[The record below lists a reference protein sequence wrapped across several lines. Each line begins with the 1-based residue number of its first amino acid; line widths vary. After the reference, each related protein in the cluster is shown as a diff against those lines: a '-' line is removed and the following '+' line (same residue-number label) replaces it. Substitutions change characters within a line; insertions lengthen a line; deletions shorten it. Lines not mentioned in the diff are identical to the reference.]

1 MFKYTYIIEYNII
14 CNDNREIKII
24 RYSSDYELTSFV
36 VNRETIANTTRSR
49 AQFFYILFNGKILYN
64 QFLYECFN
72 SNFNFQLKVT
82 FLLIWKNTYISLV
95 EALSCCMVLKMKKN
109 LDMTFYGKRIWIILK
124 K

>member
-49 AQFFYILFNGKILYN
+49 AQFFIFFLMVKFCTINFFMNVLILILTFN
-64 QFLYECFN
+64 
-72 SNFNFQLKVT
+72 
-82 FLLIWKNTYISLV
+82 
-95 EALSCCMVLKMKKN
+95 
-109 LDMTFYGKRIWIILK
+109 
-124 K
+124 